1 MAEIELTDQNFEE
14 EVLKSDQPVLVDF
27 WAEWCGPC
35 KIMLPVIEELVKDNE
50 GKSVKIAKMNIDENQ
65 TTTQKYGVMSIPT
78 FLFFKDG
85 EVANQSIGA
94 QSKDDLQKIIDEN
107 L

>member
-1 MAEIELTDQNFEE
+1 MAEIELNDQNFEK

-35 KIMLPVIEELVKDNE
+35 KVMLPVMEELIKDN
-50 GKSVKIAKMNIDENQ
+50 KDKPVKIAKMNIDENQ
-65 TTTQKYGVMSIPT
+65 VITQKFGVMSIPT
-78 FLFFKDG
+78 FLFFKGG
-85 EVANQSIGA
+85 EVVNQSIGA
-94 QSKDDLQKIIDEN
+94 QSKDDLQKVIDEN

>member
-1 MAEIELTDQNFEE
+1 MSGVIINEQNFEA
-14 EVLKSDQPVLVDF
+14 EVLKSDQLVLVDI

-35 KIMLPVIEELVKDNE
+35 KIMLPVMEELVKDNE
-50 GKSVKIAKMNIDENQ
+50 GKNVKIGKMNIDENQ
-65 TTTQKYGVMSIPT
+65 ITTQKYGVMSIPT

-85 EVANQSIGA
+85 EVVKQSIGA
-94 QSKDDLQKIIDEN
+94 QSKDDLQKVIDEN